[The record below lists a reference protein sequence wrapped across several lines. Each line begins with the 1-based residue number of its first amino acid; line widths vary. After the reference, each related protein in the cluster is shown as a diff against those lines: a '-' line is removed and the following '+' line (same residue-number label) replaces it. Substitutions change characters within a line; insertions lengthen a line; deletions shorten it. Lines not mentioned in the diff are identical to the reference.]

1 MRASWRTTHSAAS
14 GLWRGQE
21 VSTWW
26 FPRCACSS
34 PRQTLSASESPPS
47 KKHSVT
53 YWFSLL
59 KLILFF
65 CPIECDALL
74 HIQYWMHCGAF
85 FSAVLLYAVL
95 PCGDFVII
103 LSTFAVSFKK
113 WLFAC
118 AVPQKWAVLWSH
130 HEHLESTLHQHQES
144 HFLAVLPERH
154 RLHQLS
160 HHHHGKITKN
170 IKMKCCIHN
179 KQSFCLLLFPL
190 FHRAWCCV

>member
-1 MRASWRTTHSAAS
+1 MRASWRTTRSAAS

-34 PRQTLSASESPPS
+34 PRQTPSASESPPS

-65 CPIECDALL
+65 CSIECDALL

-85 FSAVLLYAVL
+85 FSAVLLYPVL
-95 PCGDFVII
+95 PKV
-103 LSTFAVSFKK
+103 
-113 WLFAC
+113 FAC

-160 HHHHGKITKN
+160 HHHHGKITNN
-170 IKMKCCIHN
+170 IKMKYCIHT
-179 KQSFCLLLFPL
+179 KQSLCLLLFPL
-190 FHRAWCCV
+190 FHCAWCCV